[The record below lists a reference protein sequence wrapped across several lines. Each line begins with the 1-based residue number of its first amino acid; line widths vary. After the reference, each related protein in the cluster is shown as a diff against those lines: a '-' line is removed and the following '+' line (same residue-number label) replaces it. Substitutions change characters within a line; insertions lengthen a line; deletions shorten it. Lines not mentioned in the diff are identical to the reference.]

1 MMTLVN
7 RPQFE
12 FPQETARMFWR
23 MSIHNREL
31 SLLFARTRQPP
42 SILLMNHEG
51 RLANLHLNHRV
62 FLRVTDA

>member
-1 MMTLVN
+1 
-7 RPQFE
+7 
-12 FPQETARMFWR
+12 MFWR